1 MCPSFRELKNP
12 EISAYQK
19 QNLFYYGTIHKAMP
33 RFLIIS
39 FCCFFLCQCTNSEP
53 PRGGLNG
60 VPDSY
65 EALEQFFL
73 DWQSSL
79 ELPLLEGVPDYRE
92 TTMQAQYRDLG
103 RRKKRL
109 EAMVISDWPV
119 AQQVDWYVVWS
130 DMNAMIFAHRVK
142 KPWQRD
148 PAFYIWYTDATTNPG
163 TALTPRAQGSITLE
177 KSPATLSAEEAENI
191 ARQLT
196 RGPALWQQART
207 NLTGDARDL
216 WLLGEQSVRRQTED
230 LNNLARTIADR
241 FPDLAAAAR
250 ATATKSEA
258 FADWLLAE
266 ADKKNAP
273 SGVGELEYTWN
284 LRNVHLM
291 PYSWDDEKLLV
302 EGEIAQA
309 LTKLRLEQDRNR
321 DQPEWTEAD
330 WRNTVTEL
338 YGDFLQYLAQEDIRP
353 VSATDSTTLKKGNW
367 SAGSMRPWMA
377 MAGQRNVNEL
387 SPIRQAHS
395 TAMYHARMP
404 SGIDDLLLQ
413 NALEYKSPR
422 SRELAWML
430 LAQRAARAY
439 GALHQH
445 GLLMD
450 HAEATRLSAKWTPS
464 RLRAQTEE
472 GELAQLEHQYLQQA
486 GLGTSYVIGRLE
498 VERLLASYAQKLDK
512 PFSLRDFVKAFD
524 RSGQIPLSLIYW
536 EMTGDKSMLN
546 AALEGVDVNPS

>member
-1 MCPSFRELKNP
+1 
-12 EISAYQK
+12 
-19 QNLFYYGTIHKAMP
+19 MP
-33 RFLIIS
+33 
-39 FCCFFLCQCTNSEP
+39 
-53 PRGGLNG
+53 G
-60 VPDSY
+60 SY
-65 EALEQFFL
+65 DALEQFFL
-73 DWQSSL
+73 DWQTSL

-109 EAMVISDWPV
+109 EAMVISEWPV

-148 PAFYIWYTDATTNPG
+148 PAFYVWYVDATTDPEA
-163 TALTPRAQGSITLE
+163 TLAPRAQGSITLD
-177 KSPATLSAEEAENI
+177 KNPASLSTQEAEEMT
-191 ARQLT
+191 RQLAL
-196 RGPALWQQART
+196 GPKLWQQART

-216 WLLGEQSVRRQTED
+216 WSLGEQAVRRQTED
-230 LNNLARTIADR
+230 LNNLARTVDGR
-241 FPDLAAAAR
+241 FPNLAAAAR
-250 ATATKSEA
+250 STATESEA

-266 ADKKNAP
+266 ADKKQAP

-284 LRNVHLM
+284 LRNVHLL
-291 PYSWDDEKLLV
+291 PYSWKDEKLLV

-321 DQPEWTEAD
+321 NLPEWTEAD
-330 WRNTVTEL
+330 WNNTVTEL
-338 YGDFLQYLAQEDIRP
+338 YSDFLQYLAQEGIRAIYP
-353 VSATDSTTLKKGNW
+353 ADSITLSKRTW
-367 SAGSMRPWMA
+367 SAGTMRPWMTLVS
-377 MAGQRNVNEL
+377 QRNTDEL
-387 SPIRQAHS
+387 STIRQAHS
-395 TAMYHARMP
+395 TAMYHARVP
-404 SGIDDLLLQ
+404 SGMEELLLQ

-450 HAEATRLSAKWTPS
+450 HAAATRLSAKWTPS
-464 RLRAQTEE
+464 RLRAQADES
-472 GELAQLEHQYLQQA
+472 ELARLEHRYLQQA

-498 VERLLASYAQKLDK
+498 VERLLAVYAQEMDRT
-512 PFSLRDFVKAFD
+512 FSLRDFVQAFD

-546 AALEGVDVNPS
+546 AALEGVDISPS